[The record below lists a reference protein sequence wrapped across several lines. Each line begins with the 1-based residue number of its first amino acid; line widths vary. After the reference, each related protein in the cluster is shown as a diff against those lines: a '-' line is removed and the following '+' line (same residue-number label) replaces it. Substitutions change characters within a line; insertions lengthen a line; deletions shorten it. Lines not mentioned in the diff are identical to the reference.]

1 MCCQVTAD
9 SGPFTCDICQLA
21 KEDHRACLMS
31 KLNGRN
37 WSTEMPGTGY
47 GKQLRVRLY
56 SAWEKNNFPQ
66 EASSGDPD
74 LQCISIAFPLID
86 VLRP

>member
-1 MCCQVTAD
+1 
-9 SGPFTCDICQLA
+9 
-21 KEDHRACLMS
+21 MS